1 VIYGIGTDIVQT
13 KRIAET
19 LARAGERFAEKILGA
34 EEHKEYQQRRA
45 HVELRGLH
53 YLCNRFA
60 AKEAFSKALGLGMR
74 ELVSWHA
81 LQVVNDLN
89 GAPQIVTNGALA
101 EFMKNNQLTV
111 KVSLSD
117 EVDYSLA
124 FVIVEKNDSLVQVL

>member
-1 VIYGIGTDIVQT
+1 MIYGIGTDIVQT

-19 LARAGERFAEKILGA
+19 LARAGERFAGKILGT
-34 EEHKEYQQRRA
+34 EELKEYQQRRD
-45 HVELRGLH
+45 HVESRGLH

-74 ELVSWHA
+74 EPVTWHA
-81 LQVVNDLN
+81 LQILNNPN
-89 GAPQIVTNGALA
+89 GAPQIVTSGALA
-101 EFMKNNQLTV
+101 EYMNSNQLTV

-124 FVIVEKNDSLVQVL
+124 FVVVEKNA